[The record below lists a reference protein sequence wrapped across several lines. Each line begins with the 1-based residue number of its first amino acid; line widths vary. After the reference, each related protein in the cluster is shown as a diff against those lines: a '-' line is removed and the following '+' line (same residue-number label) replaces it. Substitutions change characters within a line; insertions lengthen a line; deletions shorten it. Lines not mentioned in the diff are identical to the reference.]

1 MTNDLTVTT
10 VNVLLNKI
18 EGDIYRITKTV
29 SISKVTTV
37 VGTGDPATGPG
48 PTARVLLKGTVKVAL
63 KITFPPLLVPF
74 CTNSKIK
81 IVTSRLFLI
90 PYCPVE
96 VNKIEIGDILFAFY

>member
-18 EGDIYRITKTV
+18 EGNIYRITKTV
-29 SISKVTTV
+29 SISKVITV

-63 KITFPPLLVPF
+63 KIIFHLCL
-74 CTNSKIK
+74 
-81 IVTSRLFLI
+81 
-90 PYCPVE
+90 YH
-96 VNKIEIGDILFAFY
+96 FARTPK